1 MLPDYRSVDRLN
13 FFCTGLSTFCHNA
26 KNKLEHVKKAY
37 LLVGSTWETELSK
50 IDNKMIYA
58 VQKAADED
66 EQYYIGESFSLDF
79 ARINEF
85 EIIHRHSIL
94 LTLQNTLEHFLDE
107 LCQVVAYTMNS
118 PIKLTD
124 QNGHGIPR
132 ALKYLSKIAKFKLK
146 SVQQERQIVMST
158 QQIRNLIVHAGGK
171 IPEDKKHKSVILIK
185 NSIYFN
191 GIPGHYITIKPE
203 FIEYYIDIL
212 VSFFEKLHFEI
223 QEFMERAS

>member
-1 MLPDYRSVDRLN
+1 
-13 FFCTGLSTFCHNA
+13 
-26 KNKLEHVKKAY
+26 
-37 LLVGSTWETELSK
+37 
-50 IDNKMIYA
+50 
-58 VQKAADED
+58 
-66 EQYYIGESFSLDF
+66 
-79 ARINEF
+79 
-85 EIIHRHSIL
+85 
-94 LTLQNTLEHFLDE
+94 
-107 LCQVVAYTMNS
+107 
-118 PIKLTD
+118 
-124 QNGHGIPR
+124 
-132 ALKYLSKIAKFKLK
+132 
-146 SVQQERQIVMST
+146 MST